1 MGIDGLHKG
10 LVFCTVKT
18 NVSQYQNQKV
28 AVDASSWLH
37 KSVYSCSERYV
48 ASMEQQRLDERCIAI
63 SAKYIG
69 SRCQELLDN
78 FGIHTVYL
86 VMDGKRCPLKADTN
100 TDRESK
106 RQENLREARAFQRQG
121 QREKAQEKYKGCIKI
136 TNDFTVAVM
145 AKVAEQLPSHRSKVE
160 FVWSP
165 YEADAQLAALV
176 TAQKADVVI
185 TEVRRRRMIILVEE
199 TIAKSSIFSLLFF
212 QLVSFIHSFIH
223 AARTRMFLFTRP
235 RATPVSRFCSSWIDN
250 LENVT

>member
-1 MGIDGLHKG
+1 MGINGLHKG
-10 LVFCTVKT
+10 LGFCTVKT
-18 NVSQYQNQKV
+18 NVSQYRNQAL

-48 ASMEQQRLDERCIAI
+48 ESMEQQRLDERCIDI

-69 SRCQELLDN
+69 SRCQELLTI
-78 FGIHTVYL
+78 FGIQTVYL
-86 VMDGKRCPLKADTN
+86 VMDGKRCPLKTDTN

-136 TNDFTVAVM
+136 KHDFTIAVM
-145 AKVAEQLPSHRSKVE
+145 AKVAKQFSHGIVRKVK

-176 TAQKADVVI
+176 CAQKADVVI
-185 TEVRRRRMIILVEE
+185 TEVRRR
-199 TIAKSSIFSLLFF
+199 T
-212 QLVSFIHSFIH
+212 
-223 AARTRMFLFTRP
+223 T
-235 RATPVSRFCSSWIDN
+235 SR
-250 LENVT
+250 LTKEVT